1 MSLATKKQS
10 RGGSD
15 VRRRGAAARCV
26 AVVALAVAGIAAQ
39 AAPARAGVS
48 AQDGYGPN
56 GAYQFHVD
64 LDLYGWLPATGSSVT
79 LSNGAQRSGGQGIP
93 SPSTIADVVNGAFM
107 GAALV
112 RYGPWSVLV
121 DVDYVSLSQSA
132 SLGADALG
140 RPLSLK
146 TTISATRVTP
156 GIGYQVYNGITGH
169 IPTTLDA
176 QVGAAWF
183 GTSPSLDLERTDPT
197 GTTHVGGVGAN
208 LSLVQPWVGLR
219 AAIYPGPRWR
229 LTLGALVQGFG
240 VDGGTWGWG
249 TQFTVAWAAT
259 NWLNLL
265 AGFRA
270 LSSSGNPGESERI
283 SSIRLT
289 TYGPQLGVGFSF

>member
-1 MSLATKKQS
+1 MKRQGRWA
-10 RGGSD
+10 GSGLCH
-15 VRRRGAAARCV
+15 RGAPPRRM
-26 AVVALAVAGIAAQ
+26 AVVALAVAGTAAL
-39 AAPARAGVS
+39 AAPAHAGVS

-56 GAYQFHVD
+56 GTYQFHVG
-64 LDLYGWLPATGSSVT
+64 LDLYAWLPATDSSVT
-79 LSNGAQRSGGQGIP
+79 LSNGAQRNVGQGIP
-93 SPSTIADVVNGAFM
+93 SPSALSQVLDGAFM

-121 DVDYVSLSQSA
+121 DVDYVSLTQSG
-132 SLGADALG
+132 SVGLDSLG

-183 GTSPSLDLERTDPT
+183 GTSPSLELERTDPN

-208 LSLVQPWVGLR
+208 LSLVQPWIGLR

-270 LSSSGNPGESERI
+270 LSSSTNPGEGEHI

-289 TYGPQLGVGFSF
+289 TYGPQVGVGFSF